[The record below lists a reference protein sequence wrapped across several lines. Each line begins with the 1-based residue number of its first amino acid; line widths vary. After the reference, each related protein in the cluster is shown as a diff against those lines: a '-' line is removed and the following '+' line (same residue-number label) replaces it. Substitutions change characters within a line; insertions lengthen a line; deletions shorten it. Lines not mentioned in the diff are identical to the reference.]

1 MSGNFKSRVPQH
13 LDDIERATEAALEM
27 IGGIVESAAK
37 EKLTENESVDTGLL
51 RNSITHALGGEKA
64 AISTYTADKGGKSG
78 SYDVNAPN
86 DKKGKRTVYVGS
98 NVHYA
103 PHVELGTVH
112 SGAKPYLRP
121 AVEESR
127 NNIQKAITLAFKDIK

>member
-1 MSGNFKSRVPQH
+1 MSAEFKSNVKQH
-13 LDDIERATEAALEM
+13 LADVERATEAALEM

-37 EKLTENESVDTGLL
+37 EKLTENGSVDTGLL

-64 AISTYTADKGGKSG
+64 AIDQYTADKGGETG
-78 SYDVNAPN
+78 SYDGNAPK
-86 DKKGKRTVYVGS
+86 DGKGERSVLIGT

-112 SGAKPYLRP
+112 SRAKPYLRP
-121 AVEESR
+121 AVEENR
-127 NNIQKAITLAFKDIK
+127 DKIQKAIQLAFRNVK